1 MRYVVDLVIY
11 GLQCVMVVGLT
22 WFRIVLVAMCVCLE
36 WWLLFVGV
44 AWAFGLFSC
53 ACFCWLFGLVLCLW
67 VCVCVA
73 GCFVC

>member
-22 WFRIVLVAMCVCLE
+22 WFRIVLVALCVCLE

-44 AWAFGLFSC
+44 AWRLDC
-53 ACFCWLFGLVLCLW
+53 LVVLVFVGCL
-67 VCVCVA
+67 A
-73 GCFVC
+73 